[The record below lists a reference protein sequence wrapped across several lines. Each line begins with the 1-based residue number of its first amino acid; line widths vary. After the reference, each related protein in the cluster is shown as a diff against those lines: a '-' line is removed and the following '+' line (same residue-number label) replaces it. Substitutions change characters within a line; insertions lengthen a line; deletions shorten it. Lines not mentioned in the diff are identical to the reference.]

1 MVDRVPFLYEI
12 PRSTSYSSHFLLSPF
27 DTILTILQPFVMLNF
42 TGVGDPDR
50 YNDVWSS
57 FREAAKPSME
67 QTVGSLSIS
76 DLSHSFDDALLKGP
90 PRVMNAGCVVT
101 GLWPGMAEELW
112 ESFMTYTASSP
123 DVVDSMV
130 ALEFHATRRKHP
142 VRMDDQPRPL
152 PSIPLPIVQLSTG

>member
-1 MVDRVPFLYEI
+1 MVDRVHLLYEI
-12 PRSTSYSSHFLLSPF
+12 PRSNSYSLFPLLLHS
-27 DTILTILQPFVMLNF
+27 DTILTKLQPIIMLNF

-50 YNDVWSS
+50 YNDVWTS

-67 QTVGSLSIS
+67 QTAGSLSIS

-90 PRVMNAGCVVT
+90 PRVMNAGSVVT
-101 GLWPGMAEELW
+101 DLWPGMAEELW
-112 ESFMTYTASSP
+112 ESFITYTASNP

-142 VRMDDQPRPL
+142 VRMDDQP
-152 PSIPLPIVQLSTG
+152 LPIPRAPLTLVQLGTG